1 MEKLHV
7 TEEELY
13 IIAEGLE
20 KIIKDNKK
28 ILKEECV
35 SNYKRKEL
43 TKDIEISIKLLE
55 KVDDLVEKTVEGE

>member
-20 KIIKDNKK
+20 KIIKDNKT

-35 SNYKRKEL
+35 SNYERKEL
-43 TKDIEISIKLLE
+43 TKDIEVSIKLLE
-55 KVDDLVEKTVEGE
+55 KVDNLVINIVKGE